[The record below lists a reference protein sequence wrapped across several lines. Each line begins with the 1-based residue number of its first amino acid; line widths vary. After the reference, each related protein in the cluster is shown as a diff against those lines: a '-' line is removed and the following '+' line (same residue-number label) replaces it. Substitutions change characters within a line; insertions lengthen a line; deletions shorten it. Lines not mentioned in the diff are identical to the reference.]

1 MFYDRKKISY
11 ALIRIKQCK
20 ADKYTLEALL
30 RTYHLNIDL
39 FRFII
44 SKTAPEYS
52 FEGKKVKE
60 IVKEFQQ
67 EALTNVALKPFIT
80 KRSIKSLKPWLLKMD
95 VFFKQIKLAEPLN
108 IQVLQSE
115 SEKICG
121 ILKISV
127 HKLHVHT

>member
-1 MFYDRKKISY
+1 MTEKKITY
-11 ALIRIKQCK
+11 ALNRIKQCK
-20 ADKYTLEALL
+20 ADKYSLEALL
-30 RTYHLNIDL
+30 RTYYLNIDL
-39 FRFII
+39 LRFII
-44 SKTAPEYS
+44 TKTTPDYS

-60 IVKEFQQ
+60 LVKEFQK
-67 EALTNVALKPFIT
+67 EALTNVALKPVIT

-108 IQVLQSE
+108 IHLLQSE